1 MMKEFLKKYWHWLL
15 VTAFFLV
22 LILFFSDL
30 TVAGLVKTKLS
41 VKRLHSEI
49 ERYQEQIREDSIFM
63 ERLKDDAFL
72 EEYAREK
79 HLMHSKDEQLFII
92 E

>member
-1 MMKEFLKKYWHWLL
+1 MKSFLKKYWHWLL
-15 VTAFFLV
+15 ATVLFLV
-22 LILFFSDL
+22 LVLFVSDL
-30 TVAGLVKTKLS
+30 TLVGLIRTKSS
-41 VKRLHSEI
+41 VRRLHGEI
-49 ERYQEQIREDSIFM
+49 ERYKEQAQEDSIFI

-79 HLMHSKDEQLFII
+79 HLMHAKEEQLFVI

>member
-1 MMKEFLKKYWHWLL
+1 MKSFLKKYWHWLL
-15 VTAFFLV
+15 ATVLFLV
-22 LILFFSDL
+22 LVLFVSDL
-30 TVAGLVKTKLS
+30 TLVGLIRTKSS
-41 VKRLHSEI
+41 VKRLHGEI
-49 ERYQEQIREDSIFM
+49 ERYKEQAQEDSIFI

-79 HLMHSKDEQLFII
+79 HLMHAKEEQLFII

>member
-1 MMKEFLKKYWHWLL
+1 MLATVL
-15 VTAFFLV
+15 FLV
-22 LILFFSDL
+22 LVLFVSDL
-30 TVAGLVKTKLS
+30 TLVGLIRTKSS
-41 VKRLHSEI
+41 VRRLHGEI
-49 ERYQEQIREDSIFM
+49 ERYKEQAQEDSIFI

-79 HLMHSKDEQLFII
+79 HLMHAKEEQLFII